1 MKKKLLLAAM
11 LFVMTITS
19 CVPYNTR
26 NDASDTDTSTSS
38 AQTEIVTSEMEKGT
52 SSETTTSA
60 VSTTSV
66 TESTAVSE
74 TTTSAATTVEPEKP
88 TTPFSLSNI
97 PPFSNTPYCEVNNN
111 KPFFTD
117 DEITTQS
124 YEYYPDLDSLGRCGA
139 CIACISLDMMPTAER
154 EGIGM
159 VKPSGW
165 QLSKYDFVDGK
176 YLFNRCHLIGYQL
189 TGENANLN
197 NLITGTRYM
206 NIQGMLPYENKTADY
221 IRSTGNH
228 VMYRVTPLFEE
239 NNLVA
244 TGVLMEGYSVEDN
257 GQGICFNVFCYNA
270 QPGVIID
277 YANGENQL
285 DESSDVIILDPFV
298 EDTDEPPVIDR
309 DIPDNSDEQSQTYIL
324 NKNTKKIH
332 YPWCS
337 SVDDMAEHNKQ
348 EFTGD
353 INEVISQGYSPCKRC
368 NPS

>member
-1 MKKKLLLAAM
+1 MKYRLFSTVFTIILL
-11 LFVMTITS
+11 MTACAPSGTIFDVSSDEKSFT
-19 CVPYNTR
+19 
-26 NDASDTDTSTSS
+26 DASQTKTEQASTEEKAITATIEASLTEDSTFSESTSVL
-38 AQTEIVTSEMEKGT
+38 EV
-52 SSETTTSA
+52 TTTEPTQ
-60 VSTTSV
+60 VNTSF
-66 TESTAVSE
+66 T
-74 TTTSAATTVEPEKP
+74 
-88 TTPFSLSNI
+88 LDDI
-97 PPFSNTPYCEVNNN
+97 PPFDASPYYVVNDNM
-111 KPFFTD
+111 PFFTPD
-117 DEITTQS
+117 AIITSS
-124 YEYYPDLDSLGRCGA
+124 YEFYSDLDELSRCGA
-139 CIACISLDMMPTAER
+139 CFACISIDMMPTTER

-159 VKPSGW
+159 IKPSGW

-228 VMYRVTPLFEE
+228 VMYRVTPIFEG

-244 TGVLMEGYSVEDN
+244 TGVLMEGYSVEDD
-257 GQGICFNVFCYNA
+257 GQGICFNVFCYNS

-277 YANGENQL
+277 YANGENRL
-285 DESSDVIILDPFV
+285 DESSDIIILDSFV

-309 DIPDNSDEQSQTYIL
+309 DMPDNSDEQSQTYIL

-368 NPS
+368 NPT

>member
-1 MKKKLLLAAM
+1 MKNKLVTFILSLCLLLS
-11 LFVMTITS
+11 S
-19 CVPYNTR
+19 CNLYNQETGTY
-26 NDASDTDTSTSS
+26 SQIEST
-38 AQTEIVTSEMEKGT
+38 ETSET
-52 SSETTTSA
+52 SISTKQT
-60 VSTTSV
+60 TTSV
-66 TESTAVSE
+66 TNTSSSIFSTKITFSEKAQDETAESS
-74 TTTSAATTVEPEKP
+74 PENVFSINEIL
-88 TTPFSLSNI
+88 PFDG
-97 PPFSNTPYCEVNNN
+97 TPYCTINDNI
-111 KPFFTD
+111 PYFTS
-117 DEITTQS
+117 DEIINQS

-139 CIACISLDMMPTAER
+139 CIACISIDMMPTTER

-176 YLFNRCHLIGYQL
+176 YLYNRCHLIGYQL
-189 TGENANLN
+189 TGENANLS
-197 NLITGTRYM
+197 NLITGTRYL

-228 VMYRVTPLFEE
+228 VMYRVTPVFEG

-244 TGVLMEGYSVEDN
+244 TGVLMEGYSVEDK

-270 QPGVIID
+270 QPGVVVD
-277 YANGENQL
+277 YATGANHL
-285 DESSDVIILDPFV
+285 DENYEANIHNPIVDDI
-298 EDTDEPPVIDR
+298 DEPLISDSVM
-309 DIPDNSDEQSQTYIL
+309 PDNRNEQSQTYIL
-324 NKNTKKIH
+324 NKNTKKVH

-353 INEVISQGYSPCKRC
+353 INEIISQGYSPCKRC

>member
-1 MKKKLLLAAM
+1 MKIKMMLATS
-11 LFVMTITS
+11 VIIMTLSS
-19 CVPYNTR
+19 CVPNKTE
-26 NDASDTDTSTSS
+26 NDTSVTYTSTSS
-38 AQTEIVTSEMEKGT
+38 THTEIVTSITEKETSTATT
-52 SSETTTSA
+52 SSVTVTSTFPDTTTE
-60 VSTTSV
+60 VI
-66 TESTAVSE
+66 
-74 TTTSAATTVEPEKP
+74 TTVESEKQ
-88 TTPFSLSNI
+88 TSLFSLNDI
-97 PPFSNTPYCEVNNN
+97 PSFSNVPYCEVNNN
-111 KPFFTD
+111 NPYFTD

-139 CIACISLDMMPTAER
+139 CTACISIDLMPATER

-159 VKPSGW
+159 IKPSGW

-189 TGENANLN
+189 TGENANLS

-228 VMYRVTPLFEE
+228 VMYRVTPVFEG

-244 TGVLMEGYSVEDN
+244 TGVLMEGYSVEDK

-270 QPGVIID
+270 QPGVVVD
-277 YANGENQL
+277 YATGANHL
-285 DESSDVIILDPFV
+285 DENYEANIHDSIVDDI
-298 EDTDEPPVIDR
+298 DEPLISDSVM
-309 DIPDNSDEQSQTYIL
+309 PDNRNEQSQTYIL
-324 NKNTKKIH
+324 NKNTKKVH

-353 INEVISQGYSPCKRC
+353 INEIISQGYSPCKRC

>member
-1 MKKKLLLAAM
+1 MKKKLLLSAM
-11 LFVMTITS
+11 IFVMTLTS
-19 CVPYNTR
+19 CVPYNTG

-38 AQTEIVTSEMEKGT
+38 AQTEIATSEAEKETRSSTTTTATTT
-52 SSETTTSA
+52 SITETTT
-60 VSTTSV
+60 VSD
-66 TESTAVSE
+66 
-74 TTTSAATTVEPEKP
+74 TTTSTTTTVEPKKQ
-88 TTPFSLSNI
+88 TTSFSLSDI

-111 KPFFTD
+111 KPFFTI

-124 YEYYPDLDSLGRCGA
+124 YEYYPDLDSLGRCGV
-139 CIACISLDMMPTAER
+139 CIACISLDMMPTTER

-159 VKPSGW
+159 IKPSGW

-221 IRSTGNH
+221 IWSTGNH
-228 VMYRVTPLFEE
+228 VMYRVTPIFEE
-239 NNLVA
+239 NNFVS

-257 GQGICFNVFCYNA
+257 GQGICFNIFCYNA

-285 DESSDVIILDPFV
+285 DESSDVIVLDPFV
-298 EDTDEPPVIDR
+298 EDTDEPPIIDR
-309 DIPDNSDEQSQTYIL
+309 EMPDNSDEQSQTYIL

-337 SVDDMAEHNKQ
+337 SVDDMADHNKQ
-348 EFTGD
+348 EYTGD
-353 INEVISQGYSPCKRC
+353 INEIILQGYTPCKRC
-368 NPS
+368 NPT